1 MAYADF
7 DYYKNSFKGSIITDS
22 TTFNS
27 MSEKATDYINSATFG
42 RINSVTDTVKRCC
55 CALAETI
62 LYKSDLDSGKIVESE
77 KNGSYSVTY
86 AKNTNTNTSTD
97 SAYQKKLKNICLQ
110 YLGNTGLMY
119 RGAFYD
125 N

>member
-1 MAYADF
+1 MAYANF
-7 DYYKNSFKGSIITDS
+7 EYYKNSFKGSIITDS

-27 MSEKATDYINSATFG
+27 MSEKATDYINSVTFD
-42 RINSVTDTVKRCC
+42 RITEVNDKIKRCC

-62 LYKSDLDSGKIVESE
+62 LYKSDLDSGKVIESE

-86 AKNTNTNTSTD
+86 AKNTNTNASTD
-97 SAYQKKLKNICLQ
+97 SAYQKRLKSICLK

-119 RGAFYD
+119 RGCFL
-125 N
+125 